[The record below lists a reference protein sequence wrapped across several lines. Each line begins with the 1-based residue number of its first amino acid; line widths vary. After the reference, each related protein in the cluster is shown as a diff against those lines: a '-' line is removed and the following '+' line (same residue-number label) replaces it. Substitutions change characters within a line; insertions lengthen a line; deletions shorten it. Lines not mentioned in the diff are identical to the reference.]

1 MKGICS
7 WSGRECTRA
16 LFLKGE
22 FFMDVIRNALP
33 YLMDGLKVTLYIFII
48 ALILG
53 FIIGLI
59 VALLRLAPIKPLNWV
74 AKTYIN
80 AIRGTPFIVQL
91 FFIYFG
97 LNTIPWISMDK
108 TMAGIV
114 TVAINAGAYFAEIIR
129 AGIQSI
135 DSGQAEAGRSLGLTS
150 SQTMR
155 YIVLPQAFRRM
166 LPTFTNQSIISLK
179 DTSLLSIIGIADL
192 TQRGQIQ
199 QAATYESFK
208 IWLTVGVIYFII
220 IYALTL
226 LANFMERRFEL
237 R

>member
-1 MKGICS
+1 M
-7 WSGRECTRA
+7 GREIARA
-16 LFLKGE
+16 LFWEGE
-22 FFMDVIRNALP
+22 SVMDVIRNALP
-33 YLMDGLKVTLYIFII
+33 YLMDGLVVTLYIFVI

-59 VALLRLAPIKPLNWV
+59 VALLRLAPIKLLNWI

-108 TMAGIV
+108 TTAGIV

-135 DSGQAEAGRSLGLTS
+135 DSGQTEAARSLGLTG

-155 YIVLPQAFRRM
+155 YVVLPQAFRRM

-208 IWLTVGVIYFII
+208 IWLTVGIIYFII

-226 LANFMERRFEL
+226 LANFLERRFEL